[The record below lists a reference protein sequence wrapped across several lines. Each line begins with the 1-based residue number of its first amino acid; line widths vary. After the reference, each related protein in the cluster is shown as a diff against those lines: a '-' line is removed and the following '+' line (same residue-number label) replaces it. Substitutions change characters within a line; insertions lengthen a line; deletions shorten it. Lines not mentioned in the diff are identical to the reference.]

1 MTQYKTQAFLGYAN
15 PSNPKQLWRWNMLSP
30 LAVSSGYFTSYYSPA
45 EKLDV
50 NETIIKLDGSSI
62 QYQQWW
68 RVGHFKAEFSGSF
81 APKPVVAISASVLW
95 VTTANPPTGGEIFKK
110 IQALKYWI
118 MPGFHGISQNLV
130 KNRQARMIRFDFFS
144 NFWHP
149 KTVPS
154 LCGNLLSSHH

>member
-1 MTQYKTQAFLGYAN
+1 MQILVILNNFGDGICCHRWQCPQAI
-15 PSNPKQLWRWNMLSP
+15 SP
-30 LAVSSGYFTSYYSPA
+30 HTIHRRK
-45 EKLDV
+45 KLDV